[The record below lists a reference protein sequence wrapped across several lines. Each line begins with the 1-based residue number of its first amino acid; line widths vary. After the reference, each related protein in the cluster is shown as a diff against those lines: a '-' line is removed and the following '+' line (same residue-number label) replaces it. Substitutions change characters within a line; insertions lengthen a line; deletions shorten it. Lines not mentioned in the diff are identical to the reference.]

1 MTSHGRIVTF
11 TNLFPSAA
19 MPRHGLFVRERMRRV
34 VAATHA
40 SWEVVCPIPVVP
52 RALRWRAVDRRFAG
66 MPEQEIVDGVTVY
79 HPRYRHLP
87 GMSMHSQARR
97 MAAGSR
103 DVLQRLSSSGRTVV
117 DAHYVYPDGV
127 AALSICAELK
137 LPCFLTARGSDVNVL
152 GKDPAIREQL
162 RAVITS
168 ATRLFAVSRPLCAA
182 FAEMAGVAPERVELA
197 RNGVDLERFRPGDPL
212 AARRRLGLP
221 EDVRLVV
228 GVGRLVRG
236 KGFHWMARAL
246 RALPRDVHFALAGD
260 GPERPAIL
268 SSAPSP
274 DRVHFLGSRGPD
286 EVAILLQA
294 ADLLVLPSEN
304 EGWPNVVTEAL
315 ASGVPVVA
323 TPVGA
328 VPEML
333 ATPISGALVRGGD
346 PGALAREVERVL
358 AIPRDAA
365 RIAAWGRRFAWDAPI
380 GMLAKSFEEAF
391 AA

>member
-1 MTSHGRIVTF
+1 MTTRGRIVTF

-19 MPRHGLFVRERMRRV
+19 MPRHGLFVRERMGRV
-34 VAATHA
+34 VAATGA

-52 RALRWRAVDRRFAG
+52 RALRWRGGDRRFAA
-66 MPEQEIVDGVTVY
+66 MPEEEIVEGVTVH

-87 GMSMHSQARR
+87 GLSMRSQARR

-103 DVLQRLSSSGRTVV
+103 DVLQRVASNGRTVV

-162 RAVITS
+162 RAVIGS

-182 FAEMAGVAPERVELA
+182 FAEMAGIAPERVELA
-197 RNGVDLERFRPGDPL
+197 RNGVDLQRFQPGDPI

-221 EDVRLVV
+221 EGVRLVV

-246 RALPRDVHFALAGD
+246 RSLPPDVHFALAGD

-286 EVAILLQA
+286 DVATLLQA
-294 ADLLVLPSEN
+294 ADLLVLPSAN

-346 PGALAREVERVL
+346 PNALAREVERVL
-358 AIPRDAA
+358 AIPRDAE
-365 RIAAWGRRFAWDAPI
+365 RIAAWGRRFSWDAPI
-380 GMLAKSFEEAF
+380 GMLAKAFEEAL